1 MNNDF
6 PNAPQPHGQ
15 AARATPNPA
24 PAAEGTA
31 GNKGARAFQPATFA
45 DKNVRAPFP
54 VAMASGISH
63 QLSTS
68 LPAWLRALYPFE
80 PRAHTT
86 PRGARMSYLDEGP
99 RDTTEAVLMLHGNPT
114 WSFFYRDLIRD
125 LAPAHRCIA
134 PDHIGMGLSEKPENY
149 PYTLATRIADIEAL
163 VDALGLTR
171 IHLVVHDW
179 GGAIG
184 FGLATRRPGLVGRIA
199 IMNTAAFPDT
209 HIPGRIALCRGGRL
223 GKFIV
228 RGLNGFAG
236 PATWMAMHR
245 RRLTRD
251 EKRGYLYPYRSW
263 ANRVA
268 VHQFVRDIPLEIDH
282 PSRPVLE
289 DIEEKLP
296 LLAGPE
302 HPKLLIWGKRDFC
315 FNKHFLKRWRKIYP
329 DALIVRFKDAG
340 HYLLDDGGEEV
351 RVRIATFL
359 KTPQA

>member
-1 MNNDF
+1 
-6 PNAPQPHGQ
+6 
-15 AARATPNPA
+15 
-24 PAAEGTA
+24 
-31 GNKGARAFQPATFA
+31 
-45 DKNVRAPFP
+45 
-54 VAMASGISH
+54 MASGISH